1 MNSVAAAAAAL
12 ERLGGALGDDFDR
25 AAEMLIGI
33 GEGKVVTLGVG
44 KSGHAAEKV
53 AGTLRS
59 IGVPASYL
67 SSLDALHG
75 DIGFVGPDDVGLLF
89 SKSGTTRELTTI
101 LPHLRARG
109 MRLIAIVGAPDS
121 PLGRDCDLALD
132 ASVEREGCPL
142 DSAPMASVIAAQAM
156 GDALA
161 AAVMQG
167 RGFDRDDFARL
178 HPAGALGARLNLT
191 VNDVMRS
198 GSDLPSVV
206 AGASLKDAIIE
217 ISRAGYGAVC
227 VLHTDGRLAG
237 FVTDGDIRRRA
248 ARGRRPQRNA
258 GGRPHV
264 LQPADGLARAA
275 AVAGAGAAGAAQ
287 EGVPD
292 RTGRGRR
299 RLRRPAAPARRR
311 AGPPPGLSDQSPG
324 IGTGGFT
331 LIAGPCVIESREL
344 VFEVAGKPGPRPAR
358 TWAST

>member
-1 MNSVAAAAAAL
+1 MTATEDTETGRVSREAAIRSVAASAAAL
-12 ERLGGALGDDFDR
+12 ERLGAALDESFDR
-25 AAEMLIGI
+25 AAEMLTGI

-75 DIGFVGPDDVGLLF
+75 DIGFVGPADVGILF
-89 SKSGTTRELTTI
+89 SKSGTTRELTQI

-109 MRLIAIVGAPDS
+109 LRLIAIVGAPDS
-121 PLGRDCDLALD
+121 PLGRDCDLTLD
-132 ASVEREGCPL
+132 ASVEIEGCPL

-178 HPAGALGARLNLT
+178 HPAGALGARLSLT

-206 AGASLKDAIIE
+206 AGAALKDAIIE
-217 ISRAGYGAVC
+217 ISRTGYGAVC

-237 FVTDGDIRRRA
+237 FVTDGDIRRQLLETDDL
-248 ARGRRPQRNA
+248 RGSM
-258 GGRPHV
+258 V
-264 LQPADGLARAA
+264 DDLM
-275 AVAGAGAAGAAQ
+275 
-287 EGVPD
+287 
-292 RTGRGRR
+292 
-299 RLRRPAAPARRR
+299 
-311 AGPPPGLSDQSPG
+311 SPNPL
-324 IGTGGFT
+324 T
-331 LIAGPCVIESREL
+331 VSREL
-344 VFEVAGKPGPRPAR
+344 PLSQALVLLEQRKKAFLTAPVVDGDVCVGLLRLHDAVQAHLPA
-358 TWAST
+358 